1 MENASKALIIAGS
14 VLMAVLVI
22 GALMLMYNQIADIE
36 QTKTDNDEL
45 SKMEDYSKKFEEY
58 NGTIYGSEL
67 FSLANLQDDYT
78 KRYKQEDGYTK
89 IAIKVII
96 NNSISGTELFQ
107 SGASDISGILKDKNT
122 IEEAI
127 NEIEGNT
134 ILGSKGK
141 SVKYYTQLSIR
152 QLVDSLQKDKLI
164 SGDYEPAS
172 DADEDTIKQELI
184 RLNSNCQK
192 LFEAIETYKNTK
204 SVYTEFKNKR
214 FKCTNVTYNK
224 NNGRIESMR
233 FEEK

>member
-89 IAIKVII
+89 ITITVII
-96 NNSISGTELFQ
+96 NNSISGTSYFQ
-107 SGASDISGILKDKNT
+107 SGKKDMNDILEDKKNIEKDITDFENKKKF
-122 IEEAI
+122 
-127 NEIEGNT
+127 
-134 ILGSKGK
+134 KGK
-141 SVKYYTQLSIR
+141 TVKYYSQLTIR
-152 QLVDSLQKDKLI
+152 EIADIYNVRFSSEDL
-164 SGDYEPAS
+164 ES
-172 DADEDTIKQELI
+172 DIEEKI
-184 RLNSNCQK
+184 RKNGREATKVL
-192 LFEAIETYKNTK
+192 EAIEEYKNIK

-224 NNGRIESMR
+224 YNGRIETMN
-233 FEEK
+233 FKEK

>member
-22 GALMLMYNQIADIE
+22 GALMLMYNQITDIE

-89 IAIKVII
+89 ITITVII
-96 NNSISGTELFQ
+96 NNSISGTSYFQ
-107 SGASDISGILKDKNT
+107 SGEKEISKILEDKNR
-122 IEEAI
+122 IENYITKYE
-127 NEIEGNT
+127 
-134 ILGSKGK
+134 SKKMFKGK
-141 SVKYYTQLSIR
+141 TVKYYSQLTIREIADMYGVNFSSDDLESDVEDKIR
-152 QLVDSLQKDKLI
+152 QKGGEAKRLI
-164 SGDYEPAS
+164 
-172 DADEDTIKQELI
+172 
-184 RLNSNCQK
+184 
-192 LFEAIETYKNTK
+192 EAIAEYKNIK

-214 FKCTNVTYNK
+214 FKCTNVTYNR

>member
-89 IAIKVII
+89 ITITVII
-96 NNSISGTELFQ
+96 NNSISGTSYFQ
-107 SGASDISGILKDKNT
+107 SGEKEISKIIEDKNT
-122 IEEAI
+122 IENHITKFESK
-127 NEIEGNT
+127 NMF
-134 ILGSKGK
+134 KGK
-141 SVKYYTQLSIR
+141 TVKYYSQLTIREIADIYGVNFSSDDLESDVEDKIR
-152 QLVDSLQKDKLI
+152 QKGGEAKRLI
-164 SGDYEPAS
+164 
-172 DADEDTIKQELI
+172 
-184 RLNSNCQK
+184 
-192 LFEAIETYKNTK
+192 EAIAEYKNIK

>member
-89 IAIKVII
+89 ITITVII
-96 NNSISGTELFQ
+96 NNSISGTSYFQ
-107 SGASDISGILKDKNT
+107 SGEKEISKILEDKNR
-122 IEEAI
+122 IENYITKYESE
-127 NEIEGNT
+127 NMF
-134 ILGSKGK
+134 KGK
-141 SVKYYTQLSIR
+141 TVKYYSQLTIR
-152 QLVDSLQKDKLI
+152 EIADMYGVNFSSDDLESDVEDKIRKKGGEAERLI
-164 SGDYEPAS
+164 
-172 DADEDTIKQELI
+172 
-184 RLNSNCQK
+184 
-192 LFEAIETYKNTK
+192 EAIAKYKNIK

>member
-1 MENASKALIIAGS
+1 
-14 VLMAVLVI
+14 
-22 GALMLMYNQIADIE
+22 MLMYNQIADIE

-89 IAIKVII
+89 ITIKVII

-127 NEIEGNT
+127 NEIASSAEK
-134 ILGSKGK
+134 KGFGAR
-141 SVKYYTQLSIR
+141 SLDSIIEAALSYASFEIASNPE
-152 QLVDSLQKDKLI
+152 VYSELI
-164 SGDYEPAS
+164 ITPE
-172 DADEDTIKQELI
+172 TIKD
-184 RLNSNCQK
+184 NT
-192 LFEAIETYKNTK
+192 TYILKK
-204 SVYTEFKNKR
+204 KK
-214 FKCTNVTYNK
+214 
-224 NNGRIESMR
+224 
-233 FEEK
+233 

>member
-22 GALMLMYNQIADIE
+22 GALMLMYNQITDIE

-89 IAIKVII
+89 ITITVII
-96 NNSISGTELFQ
+96 NNSISGTSYFQ
-107 SGASDISGILKDKNT
+107 SGEKEISKILEDKNR
-122 IEEAI
+122 IENYITKYESE
-127 NEIEGNT
+127 NMF
-134 ILGSKGK
+134 KGK
-141 SVKYYTQLSIR
+141 TVKYYSQLTIR
-152 QLVDSLQKDKLI
+152 EIADMYGVNFSSDDLESDVEDKIRKKGGEAERLI
-164 SGDYEPAS
+164 
-172 DADEDTIKQELI
+172 
-184 RLNSNCQK
+184 
-192 LFEAIETYKNTK
+192 EAIAKYKNIK

>member
-67 FSLANLQDDYT
+67 FSLVNLQDDYT
-78 KRYKQEDGYTK
+78 KRYRQEDGYTK
-89 IAIKVII
+89 ITITVII
-96 NNSISGTELFQ
+96 NNSISGTSYFQ
-107 SGASDISGILKDKNT
+107 SGKKEISKILEDKNR
-122 IEEAI
+122 IENYITKYESE
-127 NEIEGNT
+127 NMF
-134 ILGSKGK
+134 KGK
-141 SVKYYTQLSIR
+141 TVKYYSQLTIREIADMYGVNFSSDDLESDVEDKIR
-152 QLVDSLQKDKLI
+152 QKGGEAKRLI
-164 SGDYEPAS
+164 
-172 DADEDTIKQELI
+172 
-184 RLNSNCQK
+184 
-192 LFEAIETYKNTK
+192 EAIAEYKNIK

-214 FKCTNVTYNK
+214 FKCTNVTYNR